1 MPTGRPSMHHR
12 WGKTV
17 RPLQSSAPAHHREVG
32 LMNPNVRQSREP
44 IHEAGASAVNTM
56 PVWEH
61 PRETSTAV
69 ATVISNQCNIV
80 IMYRT
85 GTLLGR
91 MSNEC
96 PPRYVRRNDVYRSL
110 CTIATPNVADDGHSP
125 TFVRRYLQFN
135 SVLYV
140 PRPGG
145 LVAADRVAGFSLWLS
160 SCMSVTYEAP
170 HRSRWPKLKIAPTTT
185 TELPLRPYDYG
196 GPADL
201 HIV

>member
-1 MPTGRPSMHHR
+1 
-12 WGKTV
+12 
-17 RPLQSSAPAHHREVG
+17 
-32 LMNPNVRQSREP
+32 
-44 IHEAGASAVNTM
+44 
-56 PVWEH
+56 
-61 PRETSTAV
+61 
-69 ATVISNQCNIV
+69 
-80 IMYRT
+80 MYRT

-160 SCMSVTYEAP
+160 SCMSVTTGFCVILFWTVMAADATPGIVNLGLDVHNENYRGSGKRVFTE
-170 HRSRWPKLKIAPTTT
+170 KNILKI
-185 TELPLRPYDYG
+185 
-196 GPADL
+196 
-201 HIV
+201 